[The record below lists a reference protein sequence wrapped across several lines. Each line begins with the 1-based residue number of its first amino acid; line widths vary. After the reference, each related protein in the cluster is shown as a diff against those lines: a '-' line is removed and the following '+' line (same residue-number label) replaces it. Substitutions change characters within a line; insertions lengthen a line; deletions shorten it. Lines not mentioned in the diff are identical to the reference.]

1 MGKIEELYNVI
12 LSKKGSE
19 DEKSYTASLFKAG
32 LGRISQKVGE
42 EAVESVVAGMSGDLK
57 ELKYEFA
64 DLIYH
69 SLVLLAYYNIK
80 PEEIIEELEK
90 RKK

>member
-1 MGKIEELYNVI
+1 MGKIEELYNTI

-32 LGRISQKVGE
+32 LSRISQKVGE

-64 DLIYH
+64 DLLYH
-69 SLVLLAYYNIK
+69 SLVLLAYYDIK